1 MKTVTLNI
9 YSFLILLNGL
19 LFSLPC
25 AAYSVLTHEAI
36 IDASWEKSIQPLLK
50 LKYPGTT
57 EEQLQEAHAYA
68 YGGAIIQDMGY
79 YPFGSKLFSDLV
91 HYVRSGDF
99 VNALLEESADVNE
112 YAFALGALS
121 HYVSDNY
128 GHSIGTNLAVPITYP
143 KDKEKY
149 GNLVTYAQDRTSHLR
164 MEFSFDVLQTVRGN
178 YASLAYHNFIG
189 FKVSTQVLERAFV
202 KTYGID
208 IKDIFKDFSVAVDT
222 FGWSVKNLIP
232 EATKYAWIIKESEIN
247 KTDLS
252 SAAKKF
258 KYKMIRANYYQEDGK
273 KHKKPQVLTWTFSR
287 ILQIFPKI
295 GPLKGLRFKH
305 PGKEAEKLFIQSFD
319 TVMAYNTSYL
329 KKLANGKIILKNTD
343 LDTGNATESGTYNLA
358 DDSYSKLLLKL
369 KKKKFKNLNAS
380 VKNDILE
387 YYSYPNLTIAKEK
400 KSRIRKKM
408 TAALEDLKNAP
419 IAVEL
424 YSVSKI

>member
-1 MKTVTLNI
+1 MKTVSLKI
-9 YSFLILLNGL
+9 YLFLSLINGL
-19 LFSLPC
+19 FFSMPC
-25 AAYSVLTHEAI
+25 SAYSVLTHEAI

-50 LKYPGTT
+50 LKYPNST

-99 VNALLEESADVNE
+99 VNALLEESTDVKE

-128 GHSIGTNLAVPITYP
+128 GHSIATNFAVPLTYP

-149 GNLVTYAQDRTSHLR
+149 GNLVTYAQDRKSHLR

-189 FKVSTQVLERAFV
+189 FKVAEPVLEKAFL
-202 KTYGID
+202 KTYGLD
-208 IKDIFKDFSVAVDT
+208 IKDIFTNFSAAVDT

-252 SAAKKF
+252 TAAKKF
-258 KYKMIRANYYQEDGK
+258 RYKMIKANYYQEDGK
-273 KHKKPQVLTWTFSR
+273 KVKS
-287 ILQIFPKI
+287 
-295 GPLKGLRFKH
+295 
-305 PGKEAEKLFIQSFD
+305 S
-319 TVMAYNTSYL
+319 
-329 KKLANGKIILKNTD
+329 
-343 LDTGNATESGTYNLA
+343 
-358 DDSYSKLLLKL
+358 
-369 KKKKFKNLNAS
+369 KKFDAS
-380 VKNDILE
+380 
-387 YYSYPNLTIAKEK
+387 T
-400 KSRIRKKM
+400 RR
-408 TAALEDLKNAP
+408 T
-419 IAVEL
+419 
-424 YSVSKI
+424 